1 MWPRF
6 SPPREAMSEET
17 REVRLARARKMLK
30 DYQVRTG
37 RIPTEEPSRK
47 KTRKIKNRASPKS
60 TSSGNSSSS
69 EEIEDILKV
78 LVSDLNRSNGVV
90 LSPLD
95 KWKVPPDHT
104 TPSAQPANA
113 TTSPGSDNS
122 PSRQNPSGDVT
133 APSVQPARDAISPGS
148 GTGSL
153 SSSDSSHTLVLAPDQ
168 DATPQNQNLNNG
180 TKSTDEKL
188 PLSSTESLR
197 QISEHLNGLISES
210 SFVSGQGFTISSIKE
225 LENRYQELCN
235 ALESSNFTNKQLSNK
250 IEELK
255 QQNQDIMDQ
264 QEKDKKDYEESMMKE
279 HVALRQQLE
288 VHIQTIGIL
297 IQEKGDLYSALYHTQ
312 NAVKRKEGELEDAC
326 YHLRACRQRL
336 GDLEHTLSTVTKQH
350 QQADKSNKELTQER
364 DNLRLQ
370 SLKLSAKN
378 EDLTQHNAELIE
390 RVSDLVKEKTSLQL
404 EVEDMKKKIEMS
416 ELLIQQYTSV
426 DVNKV
431 IQQLQSDKEQL
442 EKEQEQLKGTVK
454 LLQKD
459 RDHYLETLKNESAV
473 WRQTMQQL
481 SEQVQTLK
489 EEKNQSVIQ
498 VQELEASLAELK
510 KQLAAPPAG
519 PPSGPAEETLQLQIE
534 TERLHAKVAE
544 QTAQLE
550 LQLKEKEDLVLACQE
565 QEKQMR
571 ELERIAELWREQEA
585 DRSKILET
593 MESNH
598 TTISIALT
606 QNNELKAQLA
616 ELQNGFITLTNEKME
631 LTTSLQS
638 EQHVKRELAKK
649 LGQLQEKLDDLK
661 QTVEAKSQEAQ
672 GLQEQRDQYL
682 NHLQQY
688 VAAYQ
693 QYVVLYEQMAQEK
706 EQLSKQ
712 LLLQAQHEGAPKTM
726 EADVI
731 TQEEHLEASSQQT
744 LQLQVQPSP
753 KAQLEKGATLAYQT
767 REESALE
774 PAQSIP
780 EDMDSK
786 EAQVAFLKAA
796 LTSAEEEQAR
806 LREELKKQELH
817 CLQLAH
823 LEAPLPR
830 TGENGSSGET
840 HQNLQEAMEKLQGR
854 FSVVMR
860 EKVDL
865 QERLEQLEHRCVQLS
880 GETDTIGEYI
890 ALYQSQRAVLKERHR
905 MKEEYISR
913 LAQDKEEMK
922 LKMLEFQELVFR
934 LVNERNEWY
943 QKYQASSQKTADA
956 DGPTAMSPPSLDLG
970 EVYGP
975 GYQEVS
981 LAEAVEPVQG
991 EALSGLEASENSTAQ
1006 QILKLLKEIQYPQ
1019 DHPSLGDSPCI
1030 PFFYRPDE
1038 RDEVRVLMI

>member
-1 MWPRF
+1 MHSGTLFAYLCNPDTKLELPRPLCTHPECVADF
-6 SPPREAMSEET
+6 CQET
-17 REVRLARARKMLK
+17 RCLRE
-30 DYQVRTG
+30 YQIRTG
-37 RIPTEEPSRK
+37 RIPVEEPSKK
-47 KTRKIKNRASPKS
+47 KTRKIKNGASPKS
-60 TSSGNSSSS
+60 TSSGDSSSS

-78 LVSDLNRSNGVV
+78 LVSDLNRSNGVA

-95 KWKVPPDHT
+95 KWKVPRDHT
-104 TPSAQPANA
+104 T
-113 TTSPGSDNS
+113 T
-122 PSRQNPSGDVT
+122 
-133 APSVQPARDAISPGS
+133 PSVQPANAAASPGS
-148 GTGSL
+148 DDSNPSRQKPRAVAASSGHPAHDAMSPDSDTSSL
-153 SSSDSSHTLVLAPDQ
+153 SSSDSSHTLVLTPNQDSTLMPSDQ
-168 DATPQNQNLNNG
+168 DTTPQNLNNG
-180 TKSTDEKL
+180 TKSMDEKL

-210 SFVSGQGFTISSIKE
+210 SYVSGQGFTISSMKE
-225 LENRYQELCN
+225 LE
-235 ALESSNFTNKQLSNK
+235 
-250 IEELK
+250 K

-264 QEKDKKDYEESMMKE
+264 WEKDKKEYEQKMMKE

-297 IQEKGDLYSALYHTQ
+297 VQEKGDLYSALYHTQ
-312 NAVKRKEGELEDAC
+312 NAVKRKEGELEEAR
-326 YHLRACRQRL
+326 YHLRTCRQRM
-336 GDLEHTLSTVTKQH
+336 GDLERALSTVSEQH
-350 QQADKSNKELTQER
+350 QQANKSNKMLTQEQ

-378 EDLTQHNAELIE
+378 EDLAQHNSELIE
-390 RVSDLVKEKTSLQL
+390 RVDLLMKEKTSLQL
-404 EVEDMKKKIEMS
+404 EVEDMKKRIEMS

-442 EKEQEQLKGTVK
+442 EKEREQLKGTVK

-459 RDHYLETLKNESAV
+459 RDHYLETLTNESAV
-473 WRQTMQQL
+473 WQQNMQQL

-489 EEKNQSVIQ
+489 EEKNKSVIQ

-510 KQLAAPPAG
+510 KQIAARPAG
-519 PPSGPAEETLQLQIE
+519 PALEEAQQLQIE
-534 TERLHAKVAE
+534 TETLHAKIAE
-544 QTAQLE
+544 QRAQLE
-550 LQLKEKEDLVLACQE
+550 LQLKEKENLVLASRE

-571 ELERIAELWREQEA
+571 ELERIAELWRQQEA

-593 MESNH
+593 MESNQA
-598 TTISIALT
+598 TINITLT
-606 QNNELKAQLA
+606 QNNDLKEQLA
-616 ELQNGFITLTNEKME
+616 ELQDGFIKLTNEKLE

-638 EQHVKRELAKK
+638 EQHVKRELDKK
-649 LGQLQEKLDDLK
+649 LSQLQEKLGDLK

-672 GLQEQRDQYL
+672 GLQEQRDQCMS
-682 NHLQQY
+682 HLQQY
-688 VAAYQ
+688 VTAYQ
-693 QYVVLYEQMAQEK
+693 QHVVLYQQLAQEK
-706 EQLSKQ
+706 EELSKQ
-712 LLLQAQHEGAPKTM
+712 LLLQAQHEGTPNTM

-731 TQEEHLEASSQQT
+731 SQEEHPEAASQQT
-744 LQLQVQPSP
+744 LQLQAPASP
-753 KAQLEKGATLAYQT
+753 KAQLEKGATPADHR
-767 REESALE
+767 REERAPE

-796 LTSAEEEQAR
+796 LSSAEKEQAR
-806 LREELKKQELH
+806 LREALRNQELR
-817 CLQLAH
+817 CQQLTH
-823 LEAPLPR
+823 LEAPLPG
-830 TGENGSSGET
+830 TGNSPSGET
-840 HQNLQEAMEKLQGR
+840 HQNLQEAMEKLQER

-905 MKEEYISR
+905 IKEEYISR

-922 LKMLEFQELVFR
+922 LKMLEFQELVFQ

-943 QKYQASSQKTADA
+943 QKYQALSQKMAVATGRTAEF
-956 DGPTAMSPPSLDLG
+956 LDLG
-970 EVYGP
+970 GAYGT

-981 LAEAVEPVQG
+981 LAEAEEPLQG
-991 EALSGLEASENSTAQ
+991 EAFSGYEASENSTAQ
-1006 QILKLLKEIQYPQ
+1006 QIMKLLKEIQYPQ
-1019 DHPSLGDSPCI
+1019 DHPSLGDNPCI

-1038 RDEVRVLMI
+1038 RDEVKVLMI